1 MVTQSESSISEVNLN
16 AEIENLKRG
25 LLPGMGVGALF
36 VGYLWF
42 MRVVTTTWPLV
53 LNLTPAI
60 AIFAGALLAHTL
72 RKRWYGLACRLLLVG
87 TVSFIVLISF
97 AHPTSDCM
105 TLGVLVIILASA
117 LVGTGEVFLLTLVM
131 WGAATASSSFSMGV
145 HPPDWTRTLDMLG
158 LYILTLGATWL
169 AGRPLRTSVQWMIS
183 SWHQSRKALL
193 EIQQRRGELYRV
205 VRALEEASYRLAR
218 MNNELLVAQREAEA
232 ARMYKSRFAAMVSH
246 EIRGPLNLILGF
258 SRMMAL
264 FPERYSQ
271 PLPADYYK
279 DVDTIYRHSKHLS
292 ALVDDILDFT
302 QLEMQ
307 KLPLV
312 KDRVDIE
319 RDVVEPT
326 IENIR
331 SLAERKGLTLHYKP
345 HGNLPWILADAVRLR
360 QTVLN
365 LLTNAVRLTTRG
377 GIAVFTSVD
386 GDSLRV
392 SIQDTGPGID
402 PKELPSLFKE
412 FHQLRTD
419 QRGEQGS
426 GLGLSICKHLVELH
440 GGRIWVEST
449 LGQGS
454 TFHFT
459 IPLPDAQTHT
469 AHYIKTEETL
479 PASLGNNHCLVV
491 HSDFGVMR
499 VLGRYLEGYRVIGTR
514 NSNDVLRLVEQL
526 HPRAVVT
533 SHELREQVAAC
544 LAATAHDVPLISWGL
559 PRLDTGNASTN
570 LIGYLAKPVTPE
582 MINSVMEQFAAQ
594 GEITVLLVD
603 DAPDAVRLLEMMLT
617 TLPRPYKILKAYGG
631 QHAQDIMQEVV
642 PQVVFLDLVMPRV
655 DGKQVLAH
663 MQADERLR
671 EVPVVVISGQELGD
685 GDARWDMPILI
696 QRREAMDATCS
707 VQCLQSLLDTLK
719 PNYLAHLTPAAPC

>member
-1 MVTQSESSISEVNLN
+1 MVTQSEPTISEVNLN
-16 AEIENLKRG
+16 AEIEDLKRG
-25 LLPGMGVGALF
+25 LLPGMEIGALF

-42 MRVVTTTWPLV
+42 MRVVTTTWPLA
-53 LNLTPAI
+53 LNLAPAI
-60 AIFAGALLAHTL
+60 AIFVGALLAHKL
-72 RKRWYGLACRLLLVG
+72 RTRWYGLACRLLLFS
-87 TVSFIVLISF
+87 TILFIVLICS
-97 AHPTSDCM
+97 AHPTSDGM
-105 TLGVLVIILASA
+105 VLGVLVIILASA
-117 LVGTGEVFLLTLVM
+117 LVGTGEVFLLTLLM
-131 WGAATASSSFSMGV
+131 WGAATIGSSFSMGV
-145 HPPDWTRTLDMLG
+145 RPPDWTRTLDMLG
-158 LYILTLGATWL
+158 LYILTMGATWL
-169 AGRPLRTSVQWMIS
+169 AGRPLRTSVQWMLS
-183 SWHQSRKALL
+183 SWHQSRDALL

-232 ARMYKSRFAAMVSH
+232 ARMLKSRFAAMVSH

-264 FPERYSQ
+264 FPERYSE

-312 KDRVDIE
+312 KDRIDIE
-319 RDVVEPT
+319 RDVIEPT

-331 SLAERKGLTLHYKP
+331 SLAERKGLALHYEP

-377 GIAVFTSVD
+377 VIAVFTGIE

-402 PKELPSLFKE
+402 PRELAGLFKE
-412 FHQLRTD
+412 FHRIRAD

-440 GGRIWVEST
+440 GGRIWVESV
-449 LGQGS
+449 LGRGS

-459 IPLPDAQTHT
+459 VPLPDAQVQVTD
-469 AHYIKTEETL
+469 YIKTEETL
-479 PASLGNNHCLVV
+479 PVSLGHNHCLVV
-491 HSDFGVMR
+491 HNDFGVMR

-514 NSNDVLRLVEQL
+514 NSNDVVRLVEQL
-526 HPRAVVT
+526 HPRAIVT
-533 SHELREQVAAC
+533 SHELRERVSAC
-544 LAATAHDVPLISWGL
+544 LATTAYDVPLISWGL
-559 PRLDTGNASTN
+559 PRLDTGDVNPN
-570 LIGYLAKPVTPE
+570 LFGYLAKPVTPE
-582 MINSVMEQFAAQ
+582 MINSVMEQFVTE

-631 QHAQDIMQEVV
+631 QHALEIMQEVV

-663 MQADERLR
+663 MQADERLHD
-671 EVPVVVISGQELGD
+671 VPVVIISGQELGD
-685 GDARWDMPILI
+685 GDARWDMPILVE
-696 QRREAMDATCS
+696 QREAMDVTRS
-707 VQCLQSLLDTLK
+707 VQCLQSLLDTLR
-719 PNYLAHLTPAAPC
+719 PDYLVHLAPAAPC